1 VPLSIST
8 LNVENLSKPKP
19 SESEAKKQQYKQRLS
34 LLRDII
40 FRLDA
45 DILALQ
51 ELISPKALDD
61 LFGLNFPS
69 PFQPYKKPYV
79 IGKPAERGVRC
90 AVLSRFESGPKIDHE
105 TVAKFTWPDRGIE
118 WQLEWD
124 RPLLQVPV
132 KVNSNLVITLFVVHL
147 KSKMVT
153 FPTGVDYSRYEW
165 PNLKY
170 YAQGSFLSTL
180 RRVGQAMD
188 LREKLDAV
196 FERDPEAN
204 IVVLG
209 DFNDGLGS
217 VTLDTIVGDHIGANN
232 TKLWDFELVPCE
244 LSLPTEKQYTY
255 IFRGKGIMLDHI
267 LISKNMLPFF
277 KFATVYN
284 ELLKEEHV
292 PYRGE
297 KFFSEPDHAPVIA
310 YFTYQP

>member
-1 VPLSIST
+1 MPLSIST

-19 SESEAKKQQYKQRLS
+19 SAKDAEKKQYTQRLS

-51 ELISPKALDD
+51 ELISPEALND
-61 LFGLNFPS
+61 LFNFDFPS
-69 PFQPYKKPYV
+69 SFQPYKKPYV
-79 IGKPAERGVRC
+79 VGKPAERGVRC

-105 TVAKFTWPDRGIE
+105 TAARFTWPDRGID

-124 RPLLQVPV
+124 RPLLEVPV
-132 KVNSNLVITLFVVHL
+132 RINLNLIITVFVVHL

-153 FPTGVDYSRYEW
+153 FPRDVNSGRYEW
-165 PNLKY
+165 PSLKK

-180 RRVGQAMD
+180 RRAGQAMD

-196 FERDPEAN
+196 FERDPKAN
-204 IVVLG
+204 IVILG

-217 VTLDTIVGDHIGANN
+217 VTLDTIIGDHIGANN
-232 TKLWDFELVPCE
+232 TELRDFELIPCE

-267 LISKNMLPFF
+267 LISRNMLPFF

-292 PYRGE
+292 PYRGD
-297 KFFSEPDHAPVIA
+297 KFFPEPDHAPVIA
-310 YFTYQP
+310 YFTYEA